1 MVNTIT
7 TTVIL
12 LTIIASANIVTVDI
26 IKPAASVDRVDLVAA
41 KVVPCI
47 IIMVICVVI
56 IPNVH
61 HQA

>member
-1 MVNTIT
+1 MVNTI
-7 TTVIL
+7 TVIL

-26 IKPAASVDRVDLVAA
+26 IKPATASVDRVDLVAA

>member
-1 MVNTIT
+1 MVNT

-47 IIMVICVVI
+47 IIMVISVVI